1 MVTLNYTN
9 PDGTSAGVTR
19 KEPLPVEIYGP
30 QTSPFSE
37 LMTAERTNVFNLS
50 AFYGLSAL
58 RDIQETANGGTIALV
73 NAELRLRTG
82 ATANG
87 NATLITAER
96 GVYNSGYAGQIGL
109 GVRIPTKPTGNQ
121 VAKWGARADGEGIYF
136 VQDAAGLAVARLSNS
151 VETLYRQA
159 DWSMDRLDGNGPSG
173 VRFDPADG
181 RVCQIIFTYYGDGQ
195 IVWEVAAELNGVQR
209 KIPFHA
215 VKFEGELSL
224 RNANLPI
231 FAEVDNG
238 GDAASLDLF
247 VHGRQY
253 SIIGDYNP
261 KRRFTGQARGSVAT
275 GTTAV
280 PLVTFQTKAGFQNR
294 KVRISGYQV
303 KPATEDIIIEA
314 RLNGTLTGA
323 SYATPTNHSAA
334 ETALQADI
342 SATAI
347 TGGEVVWTDFIEA
360 GKNTNS
366 ANVASTNGLELD
378 IPADQPITLCARTLT
393 GTGTIVSHFR
403 MAEDW

>member
-1 MVTLNYTN
+1 MLRF
-9 PDGTSAGVTR
+9 DGQEVSKNA
-19 KEPLPVEIYGP
+19 PMPVAVYGP

-37 LMTAERTNVFNLS
+37 LMTAQRINVFNLS
-50 AFYGLSAL
+50 AFYGLSNL
-58 RDIQETANGGTIALV
+58 RDIQETANGGTIALLE
-73 NAELRLRTG
+73 AELRLRTST
-82 ATANG
+82 TANG
-87 NATLITAER
+87 RAALFTAER
-96 GVYNSGYAGQIGL
+96 GVYNSGYAAQIGL

-121 VAKWGARADGEGIYF
+121 IAKWGARADGEGIYF
-136 VQDAAGLAVARLSNS
+136 VQDETGLAVARLSNS
-151 VETLYRQA
+151 VETLYRQS
-159 DWSMDRLDGNGPSG
+159 DWNMDTLDGTGPSG
-173 VRFDPADG
+173 VTFNPADG

-195 IVWEVAAELNGVQR
+195 IVWEIAAEVDGVQR

-215 VKFEGELSL
+215 IKFKGELSL

-238 GDAASLDLF
+238 GDATSLDLY

-280 PLVTFQTKAGFQNR
+280 PLVTFRTKTGFDNR

-303 KPATEDIIIEA
+303 KPATEDVIIEA

-323 SYATPTNHSAA
+323 TYATPTNHSAS

-342 SATAI
+342 NATAI
-347 TGGEVVWTDFIEA
+347 TGGEVVWTDFIES

-366 ANVASTNGLELD
+366 ADVSSQNGLELD
-378 IPADQPITLCARTLT
+378 IPANQPITLCARTLS